1 MYTRTNINTN
11 SYREYLTTLRTVFLI
26 ILVLVFALAVFSYYN
41 IYLLTSPVSFS
52 LWFMSDLDIHF
63 YLASFMLAST
73 AFSALIDF
81 FQSRVIQKTFED
93 SSCLD
98 KDRSP
103 SFAAHP
109 TAANDKVLLYK
120 LLTSTASSLRRPLPL
135 ASIFKDNKLFS
146 TRWEGIETS
155 ALFKLVHANTSS
167 SVGLGDLLNS
177 LTTLG
182 LVPKRLTATS
192 PELAH
197 LNFQP
202 ELPKTFKSFR
212 GDSKSRVEYALWNLE
227 LLGREAASKGLYV
240 HSADGLI
247 YSTSNYSKASQY
259 SLSDSASINVQ
270 DALKNQADTI
280 KWGRWLYKYS
290 ILHRRLLT
298 HLNKNVTAKGLI
310 GTGFATSDLTS
321 QNLWAAST
329 FKKGGLDWDKISAAY
344 KEIYG
349 SYVDLAEHSST
360 AAALPTPTN
369 GITSL
374 NNDAASYNWF
384 IKRFYGLNTLP
395 VNTISLSS
403 NLVTAAN
410 LTHSL
415 SQVEDSS
422 VRAAASSQTLE
433 HHSVLYSDKVSRVE
447 ANGSGASS
455 YYTAYGSPS
464 MLQRSNIQTMVSLV
478 RNNGDSGVKF
488 FLLRP
493 FN

>member
-11 SYREYLTTLRTVFLI
+11 SYREYLTTLRTILLV

-41 IYLLTSPVSFS
+41 AYLLTSPVSFS

-63 YLASFMLAST
+63 YLASVTLVATSI
-73 AFSALIDF
+73 SALIDC
-81 FQSRVIQKTFED
+81 FQSKVIQKTFGD
-93 SSCLD
+93 AP
-98 KDRSP
+98 RSDNNQP
-103 SFAAHP
+103 SAFAAHP

-120 LLTSTASSLRRPLPL
+120 LLTSTARSLRSPLPL

-146 TRWEGIETS
+146 NRWEGIETP

-167 SVGLGDLLNS
+167 SVNLGDILNS
-177 LTTLG
+177 LSTLG

-192 PELAH
+192 PELLH

-202 ELPKTFKSFR
+202 ELPKNFRSFR

-247 YSTSNYSKASQY
+247 YSTSNYSKASQH
-259 SLSDSASINVQ
+259 SLSASTTINVQ

-290 ILHRRLLT
+290 TLHRRLLT

-329 FKKGGLDWDKISAAY
+329 FRKSGLDWDKISAAY

-349 SYVDLAEHSST
+349 SYVDLAENSATSSI
-360 AAALPTPTN
+360 LPTPTN

-374 NNDAASYNWF
+374 SNDAASYNWF

-395 VNTISLSS
+395 VNAVSLSS
-403 NLVTAAN
+403 NLTTAAN
-410 LTHSL
+410 LSHSL
-415 SQVEDSS
+415 DQVESS
-422 VRAAASSQTLE
+422 SARAAVSSQSLN
-433 HHSVLYSDKVSRVE
+433 HFSVLYSDRVSRVE
-447 ANGSGASS
+447 AGTSSSSS
-455 YYTAYGSPS
+455 YYAAYGSPS
-464 MLQRSNIQTMVSLV
+464 MLHRTNIQTMVSLV